1 MKKIIVILILVVVG
15 KLAAAQEFPI
25 AIGNDNTF
33 SGGAAFD
40 GTNYLIGITGDLT
53 SSDNI
58 TAQLV
63 SAAGSLVGSRIS
75 LGRRGGDPVIAFDGS
90 NYLVAW
96 SNIAKDSIYGQFIN
110 PSGILSGSSFVIAYN
125 INGHKQAERIIFGD
139 NAYMV
144 IYKNNDIIYGQCVG
158 KLGNLIGSATQIS
171 QSAVNDND
179 IAFDGT
185 NYLVVWAKRPTIST
199 VADEDIYGQFI
210 SQSGVL
216 VGANFIIDDGNYA
229 SDNPLSVSF
238 DGSRYLV
245 AFHEQAAAGGGWNLF
260 AHFIST
266 SGVVPPNRYTISD
279 STNKPG
285 LAFTAFDGTNY
296 LITWGEQYSTSNA
309 VIKGNFFNP
318 SGVPIGSEFNIFN
331 RLGNKQ
337 PFYGAPMFNDNKF
350 LVITTRVDTTSFSD
364 GDVYGKFI
372 QSSTTGITQYTSG
385 SVVYNLYPNPTG
397 DFFTLNIQNIDK
409 VNARI
414 NIYDVVG
421 NLVRSE
427 KCIQN
432 QQKINTENLSSG
444 IYMVEVISDI
454 LIEKQKLI
462 IQR

>member
-1 MKKIIVILILVVVG
+1 MKKIIFPILLLVAN
-15 KLAAAQEFPI
+15 LTSAQEFPI
-25 AIGNDNTF
+25 ATGSDNTF
-33 SGGAAFD
+33 SAGAAFD
-40 GTNYLIGITGDLT
+40 GTNYLIGIQGDIT
-53 SSDNI
+53 NSNSI

-63 SAAGSLVGSRIS
+63 SASGSLVGSRIS
-75 LGRRGGDPVIAFDGS
+75 LGRRGVDPVIAFDGI
-90 NYLVAW
+90 NYLIAW

-110 PSGILSGSSFVIAYN
+110 TSGILSGSSFVIAHN

-139 NAYMV
+139 NTYMV
-144 IYKNNDIIYGQCVG
+144 IYKNNDINYGQCIG
-158 KLGNLIGSATQIS
+158 KLGNLIGSPTQIS

-185 NYLVVWAKRPTIST
+185 NYLVVWAKRPTTST
-199 VADEDIYGQFI
+199 VVDEDIYGQFI
-210 SQSGVL
+210 SQSGAL
-216 VGANFIIDDGNYA
+216 VGSNFIIDDGNYA
-229 SDNPLSVSF
+229 SDNPVSVSF
-238 DGSRYLV
+238 DGSRYLT

-266 SGVVPPNRYTISD
+266 SGVVPSNRIIISD

-318 SGVPIGSEFNIFN
+318 SGVPIGPEFNIFN

-372 QSSTTGITQYTSG
+372 QSSTTGITEKKNSNG
-385 SVVYNLYPNPTG
+385 VFALYPNPAS
-397 DFFTLNIQNIDK
+397 DFITLNGANIGLSGT
-409 VNARI
+409 VI

-421 NLVRSE
+421 KLVSSE
-427 KCIQN
+427 FFLQD
-432 QQKINTENLSSG
+432 QQQISVENLKAG
-444 IYMVEVISDI
+444 IYLVEIRTNEMFEI
-454 LIEKQKLI
+454 QKLLIE
-462 IQR
+462 R